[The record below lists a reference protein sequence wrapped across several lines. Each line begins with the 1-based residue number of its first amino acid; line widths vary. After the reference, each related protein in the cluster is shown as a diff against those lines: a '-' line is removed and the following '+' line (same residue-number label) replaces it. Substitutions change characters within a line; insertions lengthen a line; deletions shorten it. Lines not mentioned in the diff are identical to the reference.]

1 MTWNKEKYIEEVINT
16 FKNQSRDREG
26 INLLKIDFLESET
39 IEDHEE
45 SEEGTMPRELVR
57 PIEKNNYM
65 WQRINSRNNKK

>member
-39 IEDHEE
+39 IEEHEE
-45 SEEGTMPRELVR
+45 SKEGTMPQELVR
-57 PIEKNNYM
+57 PIEENNYM
-65 WQRINSRNNKK
+65 WQRINSKNNKK